1 MPQFYALEVTQ
12 ALAFV
17 RERIAELRDNP
28 PLARV
33 LDECRVRLQT
43 LDDVG
48 LGYLALDRSA
58 RSLSGGELQRV
69 ALATALD
76 GPLTGTLFVL
86 DEPSSGL
93 HPADVA
99 RLLPV
104 VRRLTYGDNIVVVV
118 ESDERFLEGAD
129 RVLEL
134 GPGAGADGGGIVF
147 DGTPMALRG
156 ADTRTGRWLRARA
169 GREPGARPQARGEL
183 VLRGARGHNLR
194 ELEAGGPPI
203 GCFAER

>member
-1 MPQFYALEVTQ
+1 MYGFEVAQ

-17 RERIAELRDNP
+17 RRPHRRARNNP

-43 LDDVG
+43 LHDVG
-48 LGYLALDRSA
+48 LGYLTLDRSA

-76 GPLTGTLFVL
+76 SRLTGTLFVL

-104 VRRLTYGDNIVVVV
+104 VRR
-118 ESDERFLEGAD
+118 
-129 RVLEL
+129 
-134 GPGAGADGGGIVF
+134 
-147 DGTPMALRG
+147 
-156 ADTRTGRWLRARA
+156 
-169 GREPGARPQARGEL
+169 
-183 VLRGARGHNLR
+183 
-194 ELEAGGPPI
+194 
-203 GCFAER
+203 